1 MHEWQRGWKIVLGC
15 ALGSG
20 TGVVL
25 LFFTFSIF
33 ILPIIA
39 EFGGTRGDLAKVQA
53 LVVAGALGSPVIG
66 WAVDRL
72 GFKPVFMVCMLCVI
86 LLELWIGLFAGSMFS
101 LACAIFLIS
110 LIGVGTT
117 ALTVTRPVNAWF
129 DKSRGMALGAAATGS
144 AIATIIVPPILETIV
159 AAYGWRFGFIT
170 LAGCA
175 MCIGLP
181 AVWLLVEGEP
191 PARPALSSPERGN
204 PGDWGFLRTPDFWL
218 MSVSLMAMG
227 AAGAGFIGQMS
238 PMIQQEGLSAAAAA
252 LALSSFAAGQVTG
265 RLSGGWCLDR
275 FDPRR
280 IAVILNIVP
289 AVGFITLWAVQGSMP
304 LALFAAFL
312 IGFQQGAEIDVF
324 AYFTARRFG
333 LANYGAV
340 YGAMHGLSWIGNAT
354 GVIMVGRLHDGF
366 GDYAVAQIAGAIVLA
381 AGALLILAIRL
392 PPRQTSAE
400 ASLA

>member
-1 MHEWQRGWKIVLGC
+1 MHEWRRGWKIVLGC

-33 ILPIIA
+33 ILPIVA

-66 WAVDRL
+66 WASDRF
-72 GFKPVFMVCMLCVI
+72 GFRPIFMFCMLCVI
-86 LLELWIGLFAGSMFS
+86 MLELWIGLFARSMFS
-101 LACAIFLIS
+101 LACAIFFIS

-129 DKSRGMALGAAATGS
+129 DNSRGMALGTAATGS

-159 AAYGWRFGFIT
+159 ASYGWRFGFIT
-170 LAGCA
+170 LAGCGA
-175 MCIGLP
+175 CIGLP
-181 AVWLLVEGEP
+181 AVWLLVQNAPPSVEGSIHQQRS
-191 PARPALSSPERGN
+191 ASGN
-204 PGDWGFLRTPDFWL
+204 WAFLKMPDFWL

-238 PMIQQEGLSAAAAA
+238 PMIQQEGLTAAVAA

-275 FDPRR
+275 FDPRTV
-280 IAVILNIVP
+280 AVILNIVP
-289 AVGFITLWAVQGSMP
+289 AIGFITLWAVQGSMP

-340 YGAMHGLSWIGNAT
+340 YGAMHGLGWIGNAT
-354 GVIMVGRLHDGF
+354 GVIMVGSLHDGF
-366 GDYAVAQIAGAIVLA
+366 GDYAVAQIAGAVVLA

-392 PPRQTSAE
+392 PARGAAPAIAGR
-400 ASLA
+400 